1 MGASGPACAL
11 LPSSASLSPG
21 PKRSSEA
28 MPLCYPAELIG
39 VGEKAIWWLIVL
51 MVLTCDPLAITLT
64 AAASAS
70 RCVSGWSL
78 GEKVSG
84 PDDNGLGLTIAQ
96 TNRA

>member
-1 MGASGPACAL
+1 
-11 LPSSASLSPG
+11 
-21 PKRSSEA
+21 

-64 AAASAS
+64 AAASA
-70 RCVSGWSL
+70 RLDAPLSGWSL